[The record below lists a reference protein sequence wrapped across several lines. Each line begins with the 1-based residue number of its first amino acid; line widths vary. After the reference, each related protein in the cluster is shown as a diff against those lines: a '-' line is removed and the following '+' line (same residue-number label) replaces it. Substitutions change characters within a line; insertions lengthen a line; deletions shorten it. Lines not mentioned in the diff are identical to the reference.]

1 MSKKILVIG
10 DYCLDEFVYCKCER
24 LSPEA
29 PVPVAMPIRKETND
43 GMAGNLKA
51 NLTSLNNS
59 DIDINFLR
67 SLDPI
72 VKTRYIDEASKQTL
86 LRVDSHDFS
95 DMSVKISDLDPYKDV
110 DAIVIAD
117 YKKGFVTE
125 DFLKELGAK
134 YRDSGV
140 DLYLDTKKI
149 IREWGSDYII
159 KINDLEFNKTI
170 EANNGNI
177 WYKHLIVTLGK
188 EGARFYD
195 HRSSII
201 YHETEIVNVS
211 EVSGAGDT
219 FLAALVTART
229 IEQKPWPE
237 ALSFANK
244 AAIEAIKRV
253 GVVAVKREWIK
264 K

>member
-1 MSKKILVIG
+1 MKKILVIG
-10 DYCLDEFVYCKCER
+10 DYCLDEFIYCKCER

-43 GMAGNLKA
+43 GMAGNLRA
-51 NLTSLNNS
+51 NLVSLNSPNVE
-59 DIDINFLR
+59 IPFLR

-72 VKTRYIDEASKQTL
+72 IKTRYIDEASKQTL
-86 LRVDSHDFS
+86 LRVDSHDFTQ
-95 DMSVKISDLDPYKDV
+95 MTVKISDLNSYEDV

-125 DFLKELGAK
+125 EFLMDLGFK
-134 YRDSGV
+134 YRDTCV

-149 IREWGSDYII
+149 IREWGADYII
-159 KINDLEFNKTI
+159 KINELEFDKTI

-177 WYKHLIVTLGK
+177 WFKHLIVTLGK

-195 HRSSII
+195 HRSSIV
-201 YHETEIVNVS
+201 YNESEIVNVS

-229 IEQKPWPE
+229 VEEKSWAESI
-237 ALSFANK
+237 SFANK

-264 K
+264 